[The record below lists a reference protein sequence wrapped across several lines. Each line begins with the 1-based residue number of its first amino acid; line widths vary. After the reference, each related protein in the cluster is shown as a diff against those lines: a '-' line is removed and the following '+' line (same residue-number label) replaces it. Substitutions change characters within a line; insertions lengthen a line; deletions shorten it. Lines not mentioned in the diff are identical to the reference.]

1 MIAVIFF
8 ILAAVLLS
16 LSFSSFSAVGGFL
29 PVRQA
34 GASGGNLWLFAWCG
48 FIPLFIALENKSLR
62 RAFLIAFF
70 CGVVFWS
77 LCVYW
82 LIHVTL
88 LGQIALVLYLAVYF
102 GLFGGVI
109 YFSRFLSVK
118 NRLFWLPASW
128 VLLEYSRSYLFTGF
142 PWSLI
147 GLSQYKNLPVIQI
160 ADITG
165 AWGVSFLVVLI
176 NTAFYLILRKQSR
189 VKVSLI
195 CAAILFLSLAY
206 GFYKLSYKPDFALPV
221 KSLKISVVQGNIPQ
235 HLKWNSRA
243 VDFILNNY
251 RELTVEAAKDKP
263 DLIIW
268 PEAAVPGVWGRDE
281 AEFSQ
286 VFSLAGQLDT
296 NLLVGAVSYLNQDY
310 FNSALFINRQGALAE
325 IYHKLHLVPF
335 GEYIPLKNIFPFLET
350 IAPIG
355 DIRPG
360 REYTIFKQPAN
371 TSAAPKLWSKNAPLS
386 ISPEQALS
394 FAPERVEWADFGV
407 LICFEDLFPYL
418 SREFIKRGANF
429 LFNITNDAWYKEG
442 SAPYQHFASSVFRSV
457 ENRVYLVRAANTG
470 ISGFIDPAGRI
481 LGIVRNA
488 QEKEIFVPGYSSQNI
503 YLAAGRHTIYNRYG
517 DFFVVFCLL
526 FDACVVIS
534 ILRKKKYFCAQK

>member
-1 MIAVIFF
+1 MSVVILL
-8 ILAAVLLS
+8 ILTSVLLS
-16 LSFSSFSAVGGFL
+16 FSFSSF
-29 PVRQA
+29 
-34 GASGGNLWLFAWCG
+34 NLWLFAWCG
-48 FIPLFIALENKSLR
+48 FIPLFMALENKSLR
-62 RAFLIAFF
+62 WAFLIAFF
-70 CGVVFWS
+70 CGIVFWS
-77 LCVYW
+77 LAIYW

-88 LGQIALVLYLAVYF
+88 LGQIVLVLYLAIYF
-102 GLFGGVI
+102 GLFGGAI

-128 VLLEYSRSYLFTGF
+128 VLLEYLRSYLFTGF

-176 NTAFYLILRKQSR
+176 NTAFYLILRKQSKL
-189 VKVSLI
+189 KVSLI
-195 CAAILFLSLAY
+195 CAGILFLSLIY
-206 GFYKLSYKPDFALPV
+206 GFYKLSYKPDSALLA

-235 HLKWNSRA
+235 HLNWDKQA

-251 RELTVEAAKDKP
+251 KELTVAAAKSKP

-268 PEAAVPGVWGRDE
+268 PEASVPGVWGRDD
-281 AEFSQ
+281 AEFRQ

-296 NLLVGAVSYLNQDY
+296 NFLVGAVSYFNQNY
-310 FNSALFINRQGALAE
+310 FNSALFINHLGSPAAT
-325 IYHKLHLVPF
+325 YSKLHLVPF

-350 IAPIG
+350 LVPIG
-355 DIRPG
+355 DIQPG

-371 TSAAPKLWSKNAPLS
+371 
-386 ISPEQALS
+386 
-394 FAPERVEWADFGV
+394 FGV
-407 LICFEDLFPYL
+407 LICFEDLFPEL
-418 SREFIKRGANF
+418 SREFVKRGARF
-429 LFNITNDAWYKEG
+429 LVNITNDAWFKEG
-442 SAPYQHFASSVFRSV
+442 SAPYQHFAASVFRSV

-481 LGIVRNA
+481 SGIISNV
-488 QEKEIFVPGYSSQNI
+488 QGKEIFVPGYSSQNI
-503 YLAAGRHTIYNRYG
+503 SLTAGKRTIYNRYG

-526 FDACVVIS
+526 FDACAAVS
-534 ILRKKKYFCAQK
+534 ILRKKR